1 MERTPEPDLMD
12 DDEQARAYA
21 YADFSE
27 PHDRFV
33 TLFRE
38 RLPGAAPRVLLD
50 LGCGPG
56 DVSRRLARAFPA
68 ARVIG
73 LDGSRAM
80 LEVGREQTR
89 ATGLDERVDLRHAY
103 LPTDHL
109 PTENPDAVVSNSLL
123 HHLASPAVLWD
134 TIRALA
140 HPGTAVFV
148 MDLMR
153 PTSSARARALVEKH
167 AADAPAVLRRDFENS
182 LHAAYRPDEVAAQI
196 DRAGLEWLRVEPIG
210 DRHLIAHGM
219 ASAMEDE

>member
-21 YADFSE
+21 YADFAE

-33 TLFRE
+33 ALFRE
-38 RLPGAAPRVLLD
+38 RLPSAAPRVLLD

-89 ATGLDERVDLRHAY
+89 AAGLDDRIDLRHAY
-103 LPTDHL
+103 LPTDDL
-109 PTENPDAVVSNSLL
+109 PTESPDAVVSNSLL

-140 HPGTAVFV
+140 RPGTAVFL

-153 PTSSARARALVEKH
+153 PTSATQARALVEQY
-167 AADAPAVLRRDFENS
+167 AAEEPDVLRRDFENS

-196 DRAGLEWLRVEPIG
+196 DRAGLGWLRVEPVG

-219 ASAMEDE
+219 ASAMEDA

>member
-12 DDEQARAYA
+12 DEEQARAYA

-33 TLFRE
+33 ALFRE
-38 RLPGAAPRVLLD
+38 RLPSAAPRLFLD

-73 LDGSRAM
+73 LDGARAM
-80 LEVGREQTR
+80 LDLGREQTR
-89 ATGLDERVDLRHAY
+89 AAGLDDRVDLRHAV
-103 LPTDHL
+103 LPTDPL
-109 PTENPDAVVSNSLL
+109 PTESPDAVVSNSLL
-123 HHLASPAVLWD
+123 HHLASPAALWE
-134 TIRALA
+134 TLRPLA
-140 HPGTAVFV
+140 RPGTAVFV

-153 PTSSARARALVEKH
+153 PTSSAQARALVERH
-167 AADAPAVLRRDFENS
+167 AANEPEILRRDFENS

-196 DRAGLEWLRVEPIG
+196 DRAGLAWLRVEPVG

-219 ASAMEDE
+219 ASAMENE